1 MTGIRRTPLTGSSAL
16 LNPEAL
22 EARVALRITG
32 ALSQRNE
39 VLPHDIAERL
49 RVSRLRAVDRARDL
63 RKLSVPPPCTWDVEA
78 TQVQG
83 GGTLSMSGPPSWW
96 LRVASLAPL
105 ALLLVGFLFIQRSY
119 VDQQVRAAAEID
131 AAILTDD
138 LPPQAYSDPGFA
150 EFLRSPQSVE

>member
-63 RKLSVPPPCTWDVEA
+63 RKLSVASTS
-78 TQVQG
+78 QVQG

-150 EFLRSPQSVE
+150 EFRISA

>member
-63 RKLSVPPPCTWDVEA
+63 RKLSVASTS
-78 TQVQG
+78 QVQG
-83 GGTLSMSGPPSWW
+83 GGTLSISGPPSWW